1 MMNEN
6 QQHLVLAALKA
17 TDTYLG
23 IMKDVEKQGIGTPK
37 HLHDFT
43 QYYTTAYTALDNLE
57 KLDEHEPYM
66 KNLVAEMIKIS
77 KHEDSSL
84 GDEPYAHAPASSFG
98 EVDEDV
104 GQQRSFVAGAD
115 RKNVKV
121 TGADGRPKW
130 KSIPATKIY
139 GPTTVYDPTGVQSS
153 ETRDE
158 EDSDRKR
165 AAQKAK
171 QIALA
176 NQSASKDRQMSEQAI
191 ALVASKSAATGIS
204 IDVLSEVY
212 FRAIDNKEEP
222 LARIN
227 SYIMKG
233 KAYHQDKDLH
243 EKNDEISEKDMD
255 KMVEDLTWE
264 DIADLFEED
273 EEQIDEAIS
282 ATSRMRKSQQF
293 SKTAVKRSVQKGL
306 KLSRSADLATLRN
319 RAKVAARRALMK
331 RFLKGRDK
339 SQLSA
344 AEKDRLEQQIRN
356 MKNVVSLMTQK
367 MLPRISQLQQ
377 KRLVGRSKKK

>member
-1 MMNEN
+1 
-6 QQHLVLAALKA
+6 
-17 TDTYLG
+17 
-23 IMKDVEKQGIGTPK
+23 
-37 HLHDFT
+37 
-43 QYYTTAYTALDNLE
+43 
-57 KLDEHEPYM
+57 
-66 KNLVAEMIKIS
+66 
-77 KHEDSSL
+77 
-84 GDEPYAHAPASSFG
+84 
-98 EVDEDV
+98 
-104 GQQRSFVAGAD
+104 
-115 RKNVKV
+115 
-121 TGADGRPKW
+121 
-130 KSIPATKIY
+130 
-139 GPTTVYDPTGVQSS
+139 
-153 ETRDE
+153 
-158 EDSDRKR
+158 
-165 AAQKAK
+165 
-171 QIALA
+171 
-176 NQSASKDRQMSEQAI
+176 
-191 ALVASKSAATGIS
+191 
-204 IDVLSEVY
+204 
-212 FRAIDNKEEP
+212 
-222 LARIN
+222 
-227 SYIMKG
+227 MKG

-273 EEQIDEAIS
+273 EERIDEAIS

-293 SKTAVKRSVQKGL
+293 SKTSVKRNVQKGL

>member
-1 MMNEN
+1 MMNEKE
-6 QQHLVLAALKA
+6 QHLVLAALKS
-17 TDTYLG
+17 TDAYLG
-23 IMKDVEKQGIGTPK
+23 VLKETEKSGGGEMRI
-37 HLHDFT
+37 HDFT
-43 QYYTTAYTALDNLE
+43 QHYTNAHAALTALNKIDQ
-57 KLDEHEPYM
+57 HEPYM
-66 KNLVAEMIKIS
+66 KQHVGDMIKVS
-77 KHEDSSL
+77 GDEDTSL
-84 GDEPYAHAPASSFG
+84 ADEPYAHAPKGAG
-98 EVDEDV
+98 GDVDEAV

-139 GPTTVYDPTGVQSS
+139 GPTTVYDPSGVQSS

-191 ALVASKSAATGIS
+191 ALVASKSTATGIS

-255 KMVEDLTWE
+255 KMIEDLTWE

-273 EEQIDEAIS
+273 EEQIDEGIS

-293 SKTAVKRSVQKGL
+293 SKTSVKRNVQKGL
-306 KLSRSADLATLRN
+306 KLSRTADLATLKN

-331 RFLKGRDK
+331 RFLKGRNK

-356 MKNVVSLMTQK
+356 MKNVVSMMTQK
-367 MLPRISQLQQ
+367 MLPKISQLQQ

>member
-1 MMNEN
+1 MMNEKE
-6 QQHLVLAALKA
+6 QHLVLAALKS
-17 TDTYLG
+17 TDAYLG
-23 IMKDVEKQGIGTPK
+23 VLKETEKSGGGEMRI
-37 HLHDFT
+37 HDFT
-43 QYYTTAYTALDNLE
+43 QHYTNAHAALTALNKIDQ
-57 KLDEHEPYM
+57 HEPYM
-66 KNLVAEMIKIS
+66 KQHVGDMIKVS
-77 KHEDSSL
+77 GDEDTSL
-84 GDEPYAHAPASSFG
+84 ADEPYAHAPKGAG
-98 EVDEDV
+98 GDVDEAV

-139 GPTTVYDPTGVQSS
+139 GPTTVYDPSGVQSS

-255 KMVEDLTWE
+255 KMIEDLTWE

-273 EEQIDEAIS
+273 EEQIDEGIS

-293 SKTAVKRSVQKGL
+293 SKTSVKRNVQKGL
-306 KLSRSADLATLRN
+306 KLSRTADLATLKN

-331 RFLKGRDK
+331 RFLKGRNK

-356 MKNVVSLMTQK
+356 MKNVVSMMTQK
-367 MLPRISQLQQ
+367 MLPKISQLQQ